1 MYSIIITCFEI
12 AADSWLLWSF
22 LAYFFS
28 YGSAANALNYT
39 YTALTIIFSDK
50 SSDVSTTTQSTVTT
64 SPPNKSYDSVAIQ
77 TISFSSVGRE
87 VRS

>member
-50 SSDVSTTTQSTVTT
+50 SSDISTTTQSTVTT
-64 SPPNKSYDSVAIQ
+64 SPPSEFLQIKLKYSSPPSY
-77 TISFSSVGRE
+77 
-87 VRS
+87 